1 LPSGASITL
10 NGYRLCIMSSIVSIE
25 LLLDPETE
33 ELVRADWTRLA
44 AAGFSSMAA
53 HTSPSNRPHITLLV
67 RPTLDAVD
75 FTAASRLLPLPVELD
90 EPITFRHGDRA
101 VLARGVVPGSE
112 LLEFHRIIHEIAGV
126 GDDVPHTKPGE
137 WVPHVTLAR
146 RLLVDTLPDAL
157 ALLGP
162 PRSARVTGLRRWD
175 SLAAT
180 VTPLT

>member
-1 LPSGASITL
+1 MG
-10 NGYRLCIMSSIVSIE
+10 SIVSIE
-25 LLLDPETE
+25 LLLDAETE
-33 ELVRADWTRLA
+33 ELLRADWARLA

-67 RPTLDAVD
+67 RPTLPTLD
-75 FTAASRLLPLPVELD
+75 FAQATQLLPIPVTVA

-101 VLARGVVPGSE
+101 VLARKVVTSDE
-112 LLEFHRIIHEIAGV
+112 LLELHRSIHGIAPP
-126 GDDVPHTKPGE
+126 GDDAAHTKPGE

-146 RLLVDTLPDAL
+146 RLAIARLPDAL

-162 PRSARVTGLRRWD
+162 PRAAKAVGLRRWD
-175 SLAAT
+175 SLTAT